1 MPNSSHTELQ
11 ETLLAWYQANARDLP
26 WRHTRDP
33 YAILVAEMML
43 QQTQVDRVIPKYLA
57 FLVAFPNTNAL
68 AAAST
73 ADVIRMWAGLGY
85 NRRAVNMQRTA
96 RVVVEQYAGEFPRD
110 VTALLA
116 LPGIGPYTAGAIAC
130 FAFEQDVAFL
140 DTNIRRAIRRLHY
153 SPEANPSEADI
164 QKIAREL
171 VPHGQGWPWNQ
182 AIMELGALICT
193 ANTPQCWRCPVHR
206 ICTDYAQRKQADSE
220 ALAGFFDPVQPGIR
234 PKRIAEKRETPF
246 VGSNRFYRGRVIE
259 ALRHAD
265 SGLAMQQLGVLVKED
280 FVASDLAWLQA
291 LVAGLV
297 RDGLAILAG
306 EIVRLPE

>member
-1 MPNSSHTELQ
+1 MPNSSQTELQ
-11 ETLLAWYQANARDLP
+11 QALLAWYQANARDLP

-57 FLVAFPNTNAL
+57 FLETFPSVHVL

-73 ADVIRMWAGLGY
+73 ADVIRIWAGLGY
-85 NRRAVNMQRTA
+85 NRRAVNMQRAA
-96 RVVVEQYAGEFPRD
+96 RVVVEQYAGQFPRD
-110 VTALLA
+110 VTALLT

-153 SPEANPSEADI
+153 SPEANPSEAEI
-164 QKIAREL
+164 QQTAREL
-171 VPHGQGWPWNQ
+171 VPTGQGWAWNQ

-193 ANTPQCWRCPVHR
+193 ANTPMCWRCPVQHL
-206 ICTDYAQRKQADSE
+206 CTDYNQRKRADSE
-220 ALAGFFDPVQPGIR
+220 ALAGFLDPVQPGIR

-246 VGSNRFYRGRVIE
+246 VGSNRFFRGRAIE
-259 ALRHAD
+259 ALRHAHT
-265 SGLAMQQLGVLVKED
+265 GLTMQQLGPLVKED
-280 FVASDLAWLQA
+280 FAASDLLWLQA

-297 RDGLAILAG
+297 RDGLAIVDG
-306 EIVRLPE
+306 ELVRLPE